1 MAKCYFFT
9 GLSGSG
15 KTTLARELNNRIHAV
30 WLDGD
35 DIRNTPIVE
44 NPQDFSFEA
53 RAKHIRRLGY
63 IAKMFID
70 QNINVIISCIAPD
83 RSVRNEVRGY
93 FKADEFV
100 EIYVKTPLEI
110 CEQRDCKGLYKR
122 ARNGE
127 IQDFTGIG
135 SRYEEPLNPEFV
147 VDYEKL
153 EKGST
158 IGRLPLVIASQFINV
173 IPRPICFL
181 IGRFQ
186 PLTLGHIELINK
198 ALETYHVII
207 GVKFTTI
214 NMNNPFTPN
223 QIKKLIRSV
232 YPDIEIQVIPDFDF
246 IGHGRNTGYSMKMI
260 DVDNYIKNI
269 SATHVRNLIRENNRY
284 WKLYVP
290 EQAIPIMEEV
300 IKCKK

>member
-15 KTTLARELNNRIHAV
+15 KTTLARELNNRIHAI

-63 IAKMFID
+63 IAKMFVD

-122 ARNGE
+122 ARNGD
-127 IQDFTGIG
+127 IKDFTGIG

-153 EKGST
+153 EGKRQIS
-158 IGRLPLVIASQFINV
+158 RLPLVIASQFIDI

-186 PLTLGHIELINK
+186 PLTLGHVELINK

-207 GVKFTTI
+207 GIKFTTI

-223 QIKKLIRSV
+223 HIKKLIRSV
-232 YPDIEIQVIPDFDF
+232 YPDIEIQVISDFDF
-246 IGHGRNTGYSMKMI
+246 IGHGRDTGYSMKMI
-260 DVDNYIKNI
+260 DVDSDIKNI
-269 SATHVRNLIRENNRY
+269 SATKARESIRKQNKD
-284 WKLYVP
+284 WKKMIP
-290 EQAIPIMEEV
+290 EQSISIMEEI
-300 IKCKK
+300 IK